1 MVRASRFLPLASLP
15 EPARARLVGQR
26 LDGLHLWGSCEGLEA
41 PTVAVVGTRAPS
53 DAGRR
58 LARTLASEL
67 AAAGVCIVSGLALGI
82 DTAAHR
88 GALDAGAPTVGVL
101 GGGLWHFY
109 PRANRA
115 LAEEIVAGGGGV
127 ASPFADPVPARPAQ
141 FLQRNAVIA
150 GLADAVVVV
159 EAALR
164 SGALNTAAWAADASK
179 PVMAFPGDV
188 DRPKVAGCLALI
200 HDGALLV
207 RDAADVLAALP
218 SYVAPVRARRRRTGG
233 VAAAA
238 SELERRVIEALG
250 DGERGLDALCAALDE
265 PPARLLA
272 ALGALELAGAIS
284 RRDGTRFAL
293 G

>member
-1 MVRASRFLPLASLP
+1 
-15 EPARARLVGQR
+15 
-26 LDGLHLWGSCEGLEA
+26 
-41 PTVAVVGTRAPS
+41 
-53 DAGRR
+53 
-58 LARTLASEL
+58 L

-82 DTAAHR
+82 DAAAHR
-88 GALDAGAPTVGVL
+88 GALDAGAPTVGIL
-101 GGGLWHFY
+101 GGGLGHFY
-109 PRANRA
+109 PRSNRG

-127 ASPFADPVPARPAQ
+127 ASPFEDTMPARPAQ

-159 EAALR
+159 EAAIR

-207 RDAADVLAALP
+207 RHAADVLAALP
-218 SYVAPVRARRRRTGG
+218 WYVAPA
-233 VAAAA
+233 VAPAA
-238 SELERRVIEALG
+238 SRRGQNAGENALERRVLAALS
-250 DGERGLDALCAALDE
+250 DGEHGLDGLCAALDE

-272 ALGALELAGAIS
+272 ALADLELAGSVS
-284 RRDGTRFAL
+284 RRDGTRYAIC
-293 G
+293 